1 MFLLLGNEISTG
13 KSCLVALQQY
23 TPSIFTEYSK
33 VLLSINDF
41 DKSSQALWCRRLVW
55 LYVVG
60 PELFL
65 CLSKYFS
72 FYLSIYL
79 WFFFFSIFIVSLSH
93 TILYNVDFTC
103 IFVLLTVYEPH
114 YFFCSEICGLI
125 WVWFWRLFNPWL
137 NQTMIAEILYCL
149 LQLFGL
155 VGVDIL
161 TTFLWVSRRESSYS
175 IKRFACLWVIYYYLT
190 PTLRHFMYYG
200 RDFSY
205 LEIFGQLLC
214 TFSI

>member
-1 MFLLLGNEISTG
+1 MVQKIGMTLCSRTRIVFVLVQIFLLLFI
-13 KSCLVALQQY
+13 
-23 TPSIFTEYSK
+23 
-33 VLLSINDF
+33 
-41 DKSSQALWCRRLVW
+41 
-55 LYVVG
+55 
-60 PELFL
+60 
-65 CLSKYFS
+65 
-72 FYLSIYL
+72 YLSIYEL
-79 WFFFFSIFIVSLSH
+79 FFFFCNIHCIPVSRHSLQCGFYMYIC
-93 TILYNVDFTC
+93 TV
-103 IFVLLTVYEPH
+103 TVYEPH

-161 TTFLWVSRRESSYS
+161 TTFLWVSRRESSYR
-175 IKRFACLWVIYYYLT
+175 IKRFAFLWVIYYYLT

-205 LEIFGQLLC
+205 LENFGWLLC
-214 TFSI
+214 TSSV

>member
-1 MFLLLGNEISTG
+1 MVQKIGTTLCSRTRIVFVLVQIFLLLFI
-13 KSCLVALQQY
+13 
-23 TPSIFTEYSK
+23 
-33 VLLSINDF
+33 
-41 DKSSQALWCRRLVW
+41 
-55 LYVVG
+55 
-60 PELFL
+60 
-65 CLSKYFS
+65 
-72 FYLSIYL
+72 YLSIYL
-79 WFFFFSIFIVSLSH
+79 WIIFFFCNIYCIPVSHHSLQCGFYMYIC
-93 TILYNVDFTC
+93 TI
-103 IFVLLTVYEPH
+103 TVYEPH

-161 TTFLWVSRRESSYS
+161 TTFLWVSRRESSYR
-175 IKRFACLWVIYYYLT
+175 IKRFAFLWVIYYYLT

-205 LEIFGQLLC
+205 LENFGWLLC
-214 TFSI
+214 TFSV